1 MKLKLYL
8 SYVKLI
14 NSENYKFLSTYESD
28 YSSDEDSSSDV
39 ESNLSDKL
47 PDNNKVNVISV
58 YNTRGDLVI
67 IEDTVQD
74 PIKQENLDI
83 SDISNYI
90 PHNKIKKNKEQIYT

>member
-1 MKLKLYL
+1 MKLYL

-58 YNTRGDLVI
+58 YNTGGDLVI

-83 SDISNYI
+83 SDISNNI
-90 PHNKIKKNKEQIYT
+90 PHNKITNNKEQIDT

>member
-28 YSSDEDSSSDV
+28 YSSDEDNSSDV

-58 YNTRGDLVI
+58 YNTGGDLAI

-83 SDISNYI
+83 SDISNNI
-90 PHNKIKKNKEQIYT
+90 PHNKITNNKEQIDT

>member
-58 YNTRGDLVI
+58 YNTGGDLVI

-83 SDISNYI
+83 SDISNNI
-90 PHNKIKKNKEQIYT
+90 PHNKITKNKEQIDT